1 MAAGTPGYGFAAA
14 AAILGISES
23 RLRYWSQTGFVGP
36 SLRTA
41 GKQAYSFAD
50 LVGVKAAK
58 ELVDRGFSTAEIRT
72 ALEQVRAALPE
83 ADRPLDHLRVAF
95 DGNELVVMDET
106 KAFALSGQRVFAF
119 GLGDLRERAAG
130 WGTTPLAAAA
140 AAPKPGE
147 TAYGCLQ
154 EGLALERAGK
164 PDDAARAY
172 NNALE
177 LDPGLAAAHANLGA
191 LAHARGAAGEARAAF
206 EAALALDPE
215 QPEARYNLAHLLLE
229 AGEVE
234 LAAAELRRVLQQRP
248 DFADAHFNLATALE
262 TLGGRKQ
269 AREHL
274 LRYLEL
280 AAADPDEAHDQW
292 TAEARA
298 RLQRLA

>member
-1 MAAGTPGYGFAAA
+1 
-14 AAILGISES
+14 
-23 RLRYWSQTGFVGP
+23 VGP
-36 SLRTA
+36 SQRTS
-41 GKQAYSFAD
+41 GKQTYSFAD

-58 ELVDRGFSTAEIRT
+58 ELVERGFSPAAIRT
-72 ALEQVRAALPE
+72 ALEHVRTALPE

-95 DGNELVVMDET
+95 DGTELVVMDEA
-106 KAFALSGQRVFAF
+106 KMFALSGQRVFDF
-119 GLGDLRERAAG
+119 GLGDLRERAAS
-130 WGTTPLAAAA
+130 WGTTPLAGAAA
-140 AAPKPGE
+140 PPKPGE

-154 EGLALERAGK
+154 EGLLLERAAK
-164 PDDAARAY
+164 PDEAAAAY
-172 NNALE
+172 RKALE

-191 LAHARGAAGEARAAF
+191 LAHGRGDSGEARTAF

-215 QPEARYNLAHLLLE
+215 QPEARYNLAHILLE

-262 TLGGRKQ
+262 ALGGRNQ

-280 AAADPDEAHDQW
+280 AAADPDELHDQW
-292 TAEARA
+292 TTEARA